1 MVDNYYKT
9 KMNKK
14 ILEEINRYR
23 EINRY
28 NGLLNEQ
35 EALPPTGDALPP
47 VEGGL
52 PPMPEAPA
60 TQAPMTEPE
69 STEELDITDLVNM
82 IKSTKND
89 IKKSTK
95 DNTDDVAK
103 MDSIFNKLAD
113 LENKLGEMDTIIN
126 RIDQLGNE
134 VQEIKPKT
142 PEEKLEMRS
151 LDSYPFN
158 EKPKE
163 FFNHKQAEMRATG
176 KNEYVLTKDDV
187 MNYSSNQIMN
197 SFNPNNNYETQF

>member
-1 MVDNYYKT
+1 MD
-9 KMNKK
+9 KK
-14 ILEEINRYR
+14 LLEEINRYR

-28 NGLLNEQ
+28 NGLLSEQ
-35 EALPPTGDALPP
+35 EAPALPP
-47 VEGGL
+47 APPADPAMDAAIPPVDPAM
-52 PPMPEAPA
+52 PPMDAP
-60 TQAPMTEPE
+60 QPMPDT
-69 STEELDITDLVNM
+69 TEELDITDLVNM

-89 IKKSTK
+89 VKKSMK
-95 DNTDDVAK
+95 DNSDDVGK
-103 MDSIFNKLAD
+103 MDTIFNKLAD
-113 LENKLGEMDTIIN
+113 LENKLGEMDTIIA

-163 FFNHKQAEMRATG
+163 FFNHKQAEMKATG

-187 MNYSSNQIMN
+187 MNYSGNQIMN
-197 SFNPNNNYETQF
+197 SFNPDNSYDTQY

>member
-1 MVDNYYKT
+1 
-9 KMNKK
+9 MNKK
-14 ILEEINRYR
+14 LLEEINRYR

-28 NGLLNEQ
+28 NGLLSEQ
-35 EALPPTGDALPP
+35 EAAPAEALPPMPP
-47 VEGGL
+47 AEGGV

-60 TQAPMTEPE
+60 PTAPVIPEPE

-95 DNTDDVAK
+95 DNTEDVGK

-158 EKPKE
+158 EKPKD
-163 FFNHKQAEMRATG
+163 FFNHKQAEMKATG

-187 MNYSSNQIMN
+187 MNYSGNQIMN
-197 SFNPNNNYETQF
+197 SFNPNDNYEAQF